1 MRLVLLPKPAEA
13 AAAARQ
19 AAERASRKDQRKQLD
34 PRTLACADHLILL
47 TSLPPARFTVAQ
59 LGALYRLRWQIEL
72 LFKRLKSLLH
82 LDRLPA
88 KDADLARAWLHA
100 HLLIALLVEDYIA
113 DEGAFPP

>member
-1 MRLVLLPKPAEA
+1 M
-13 AAAARQ
+13 
-19 AAERASRKDQRKQLD
+19 
-34 PRTLACADHLILL
+34 
-47 TSLPPARFTVAQ
+47 ARFDARQ

-88 KDADLARAWLHA
+88 KDPALARAWLHA
-100 HLLIALLVEDYIA
+100 HLLIALLVEACIA

>member
-1 MRLVLLPKPAEA
+1 MHRE
-13 AAAARQ
+13 
-19 AAERASRKDQRKQLD
+19 
-34 PRTLACADHLILL
+34 
-47 TSLPPARFTVAQ
+47 
-59 LGALYRLRWQIEL
+59 LR
-72 LFKRLKSLLH
+72 FKRLKSLLH

>member
-1 MRLVLLPKPAEA
+1 
-13 AAAARQ
+13 
-19 AAERASRKDQRKQLD
+19 
-34 PRTLACADHLILL
+34 
-47 TSLPPARFTVAQ
+47 
-59 LGALYRLRWQIEL
+59 LRWQIEL

-100 HLLIALLVEDYIA
+100 HLLIALLVEDCIA